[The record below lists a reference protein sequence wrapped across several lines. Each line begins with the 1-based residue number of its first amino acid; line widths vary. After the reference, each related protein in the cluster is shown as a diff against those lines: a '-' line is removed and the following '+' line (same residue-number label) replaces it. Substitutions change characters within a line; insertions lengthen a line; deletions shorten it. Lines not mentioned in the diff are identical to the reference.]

1 MNAGA
6 TVSSVGHMYEGPADG
21 DYVRYVDQLLAR
33 NAAHAVVHAVASQ
46 TLPSRPR
53 QPASTAKAA
62 QAAVQSHGAE
72 ALLERIRQLQ
82 ESRADK
88 ASSSAGRTATTATQK
103 EKAGAA
109 LLGKVE
115 SAANPAIGFFKG
127 LGWLA
132 AIALGIAV
140 PPIGIMMLIHG
151 AKKAY
156 DNNAKK

>member
-1 MNAGA
+1 M
-6 TVSSVGHMYEGPADG
+6 
-21 DYVRYVDQLLAR
+21 
-33 NAAHAVVHAVASQ
+33 
-46 TLPSRPR
+46 
-53 QPASTAKAA
+53 
-62 QAAVQSHGAE
+62 QSHGAE

-88 ASSSAGRTATTATQK
+88 ASSSAGRTATTARQK

-115 SAANPAIGFFKG
+115 SAANPAIGFCKG